1 MRTDW
6 LSEAEQAAGEQAAE
20 ILNVNFDPPWYSGA
34 DWGEISTPP
43 EPDIA
48 MAVQSIAEA
57 LGRVVVLLEEILE
70 RANDQRG

>member
-20 ILNVNFDPPWYSGA
+20 ILSDPPWYSGA

-48 MAVQSIAEA
+48 MAVQSIAET

-70 RANDQRG
+70 RANDQRR